1 MHGHLQPADPSVL
14 QRLPSVLLL
23 LLFSFCTVLPS
34 GEVVVVAANTG
45 SNHVG
50 EANLQPLY
58 AELWCG
64 GKSALLLTFCLLTLS
79 FMHVF
84 WPEGIGTT

>member
-1 MHGHLQPADPSVL
+1 MPADPSEL
-14 QRLPSVLLL
+14 QQLPSVLLL
-23 LLFSFCTVLPS
+23 LLFRFCTVSPS

-45 SNHVG
+45 SNDVG

-64 GKSALLLTFCLLTLS
+64 EKVPCC
-79 FMHVF
+79 
-84 WPEGIGTT
+84 